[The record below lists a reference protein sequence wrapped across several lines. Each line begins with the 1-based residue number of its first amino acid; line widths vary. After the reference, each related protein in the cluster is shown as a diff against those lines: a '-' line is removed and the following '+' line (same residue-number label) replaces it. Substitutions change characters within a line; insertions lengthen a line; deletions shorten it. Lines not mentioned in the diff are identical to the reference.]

1 MCKHVS
7 PSAIELKGD
16 EADPADIVT
25 KALGELQ
32 ASVETRFADL
42 EKKGGDAS
50 KLTDRLDRIE
60 ARLNR
65 PGMGGDTRNDD
76 PSIERKAFANF
87 IRRGVERMGAD
98 EAKALTVSNDASA
111 GYLAPVEFG
120 AELIKLLRIY
130 SPIRQYAR
138 VVTIGAPQVQY
149 PRRVGSTAASWV
161 AETDDRTASGPTF
174 EQVAL
179 TPFELATYVDISNQ
193 LLEDNAYNLE
203 GELQQDLAES
213 FAITE
218 GAAFVGGTGT
228 GQPKGLLAASGITE
242 LNTGVAADFPASDP
256 ADVLISMFHA
266 LKSAHAQN
274 GVWLMNRNTLATV
287 RKWKDG
293 DGRYLVTDVGAGI
306 ANGQPTSL
314 LGRPIVEAPDMPDV
328 AANTYPIMFG
338 DLQGYRIVD
347 RVGLSML
354 RDPFT
359 LATKG
364 QVRVHARKR
373 VGGDVTH
380 PDRFV
385 KLKVSA

>member
-25 KALGELQ
+25 KALGDLQ
-32 ASVETRFADL
+32 ASVESRFATL
-42 EKKGGDAS
+42 EKKGDEAS

-60 ARLNR
+60 TRLNR
-65 PGMGGDTRNDD
+65 PGVGEARNDEV
-76 PSIERKAFANF
+76 SIERKAFASF

-98 EAKALTVSNDASA
+98 EAKALTVSNNANG

-120 AELIKLLRIY
+120 AELIKLLRVF

-138 VVTIGAPQVQY
+138 VVTIGAPQIQY
-149 PRRVGSTAASWV
+149 PRRVGGTAATWV
-161 AETDDRTASGPTF
+161 DETDDRTASGPTF
-174 EQVAL
+174 EQVTL
-179 TPFELATYVDISNQ
+179 TPFELATFVDVSNQ

-203 GELQQDLAES
+203 GELQQDLAEM
-213 FAITE
+213 FALAE
-218 GAAFVGGTGT
+218 GAAFVAGTGT
-228 GQPKGLLAASGITE
+228 GQPKGLLGATGIAE
-242 LNTGVAADFPASDP
+242 LKTGVAADFPATNP
-256 ADVLISMFHA
+256 ADVLISMFHK

-274 GVWLMNRNTLATV
+274 GVWLMNRNTLASV

-293 DGRYLVTDVGAGI
+293 EGRYLVTDVGAGVSN
-306 ANGQPTSL
+306 APPTTL
-314 LGRPIVEAPDMPDV
+314 LGRPVVEAPDMPDV
-328 AANTYPIMFG
+328 AANAYPIMFG